1 MQSEETQP
9 RHPIIRGRV
18 DSTPC
23 LSLVGL
29 LIALDVLPRLK
40 SWDSGVKQ
48 R

>member
-9 RHPIIRGRV
+9 RHSIIRGRV

-29 LIALDVLPRLK
+29 LIARKSEGVLTY
-40 SWDSGVKQ
+40 SHD
-48 R
+48 